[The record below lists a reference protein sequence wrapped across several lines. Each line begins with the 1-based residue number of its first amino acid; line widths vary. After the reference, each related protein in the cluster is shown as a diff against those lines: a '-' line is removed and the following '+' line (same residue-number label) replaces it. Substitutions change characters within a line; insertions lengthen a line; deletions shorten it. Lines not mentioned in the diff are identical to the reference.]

1 MGRKTW
7 MWPTSS
13 TAGGDRCAEVRESG
27 YRLMDNAASGA
38 PRRLWFVLALLVL
51 MLIGVTGYKVWPLLH
66 SPLLLIAEPDSGC
79 DLRSGPC
86 EARFSDGAR
95 VRLEIRPNTIPTAVP
110 LSIEVALSGLEAQS
124 VEIDFQG
131 VDMYMGFNRA
141 ALSQTEPGRYLGQAM
156 IPVCVRTRMTWEA
169 RVLIHTPDG
178 LLAAPFR
185 FDTWR

>member
-1 MGRKTW
+1 MAQDE
-7 MWPTSS
+7 
-13 TAGGDRCAEVRESG
+13 TAP
-27 YRLMDNAASGA
+27 GA
-38 PRRLWFVLALLVL
+38 PAGLWILFGLLVL
-51 MLIGVTGYKVWPLLH
+51 VLIGVLGYKVWPFLH
-66 SPLLLIAEPDSGC
+66 APLLLIAEPDGDC

-86 EARFSDGAR
+86 EARFPGGAL
-95 VRLEIRPNTIPTAVP
+95 VGLEIRPNAIPTATP
-110 LSIEVALSGLEAQS
+110 LSIDVVLSGLDAQS

-131 VDMYMGFNRA
+131 VEMYMGFNRG
-141 ALSQTEPGRYLGQAM
+141 ALSETEPGRYQGRGM